1 MEKLNTLTV
10 DNVFC
15 SAIKCIYSKVQCS
28 GIRLTGNFTDWFN
41 VNTGLKQ
48 EFPLNLLL
56 FTSYRNDLVTF
67 IKSYNCGIDKGYDKV
82 CIPLYTYYVVLM
94 LANKENEL

>member
-10 DNVFC
+10 DNIFC

-41 VNTGLKQ
+41 VNTGRYKTGISLK
-48 EFPLNLLL
+48 PSMIYL
-56 FTSYRNDLVTF
+56 
-67 IKSYNCGIDKGYDKV
+67 I
-82 CIPLYTYYVVLM
+82 
-94 LANKENEL
+94 